1 MRLLACKYHAH
12 VAATVA
18 SSCPLSFSLSLKT
31 GSNNSLIIQ
40 IPTSPAYPVSCPCL
54 LAWPGLPVNY
64 YYFSLEKPKRKN
76 EMPKRMQSQSQLEL
90 KLKTKSIVLAA
101 LGQCVDAIESRQ

>member
-12 VAATVA
+12 VAARVA
-18 SSCPLSFSLSLKT
+18 CLLVSSLKT

-40 IPTSPAYPVSCPCL
+40 IPTSPAYSVPPVP
-54 LAWPGLPVNY
+54 AWPGLPVNY

-90 KLKTKSIVLAA
+90 KLKTQSIVLAA

>member
-18 SSCPLSFSLSLKT
+18 CLLVSSLKT

-40 IPTSPAYPVSCPCL
+40 IPTSPAYSAPPHSL
-54 LAWPGLPVNY
+54 LSSGLPVNY

-90 KLKTKSIVLAA
+90 KLKLKT
-101 LGQCVDAIESRQ
+101 

>member
-1 MRLLACKYHAH
+1 MLPPRLL
-12 VAATVA
+12 
-18 SSCPLSFSLSLKT
+18 SLSLSLKT

-40 IPTSPAYPVSCPCL
+40 IPTSPAYRVSSLCL

-76 EMPKRMQSQSQLEL
+76 EMPKRMQSQLEL
-90 KLKTKSIVLAA
+90 KLEAEDVVDSLSCAWSVSGRDRVAAVALFLLPPLSI
-101 LGQCVDAIESRQ
+101 